1 MAVRPRN
8 LLNLETPVNCTVEEG
23 AVVKAAGGGATVG
36 EGGVKEGAVAAA
48 GGGGLPLIGSSLD
61 TSQLLELLDAGSR
74 VRLVGLKTL
83 KDMNGQSGVVVS
95 YNEGKGRYDVDVT
108 GEGIYVYSSMCLC

>member
-1 MAVRPRN
+1 
-8 LLNLETPVNCTVEEG
+8 
-23 AVVKAAGGGATVG
+23 
-36 EGGVKEGAVAAA
+36 
-48 GGGGLPLIGSSLD
+48 LD

-95 YNEGKGRYDVDVT
+95 YNEGKGRYDVRLHGACD
-108 GEGIYVYSSMCLC
+108 G